1 MQSDLMISKVN
12 AAMEKGKK
20 KKKERKTLKQQQQ
33 KTTLQNSGRKTN
45 EMPLVGE

>member
-12 AAMEKGKK
+12 AAMEEGE

>member
-12 AAMEKGKK
+12 AAMEEGGK